1 MTRKRNNLRW
11 WVAMVA
17 GIGGVCL
24 GIALGMWQLDRAA
37 QKKQLHAAMQAQAA
51 APMLDAQAVRQ
62 HLLQLQQL
70 SPSQQGEAA
79 WAPWLHRPIRLQ
91 GQWLAADTVYLDNR
105 QMQGRPGFYV
115 LTPLQLADG
124 GIVLVQRGWIAR
136 NFQDRTALQPIAT
149 PAGTVEVQG
158 QLAGSPGRLYA
169 LGDDGA
175 ALVQQPRILQNLSIS
190 AYAQATGLPLWPV
203 IVVQTG
209 AASEGLLRDWPQPS
223 SGIATH
229 HGYAFQWFAIAAV
242 LAAMLLWFQFLRPAR
257 RISLRHAA

>member
-1 MTRKRNNLRW
+1 MTRKRGNLRW
-11 WVAMVA
+11 WIATLC
-17 GIGGVCL
+17 GVCGVLL
-24 GIALGMWQLDRAA
+24 GIALGLWQLDRAA
-37 QKKQLHAAMQAQAA
+37 QKKQLHAAAQAQAE
-51 APMLDAQAVRQ
+51 APLLDAG
-62 HLLQLQQL
+62 LLSQRFAHNLQDA
-70 SPSQQGEAA
+70 GDGGA
-79 WAPWLHRPIRLQ
+79 WLHRRIQLQ
-91 GQWLAADTVYLDNR
+91 GQWLAAYTVYLDNR

-124 GIVLVQRGWIAR
+124 GVVLVQRGWIAR

-175 ALVQQPRILQNLSIS
+175 APVQQPRILQNLSIS